1 MPAAIHY
8 RMDPFRMHS
17 IELQKGDAFYIFSD
31 GYADQFGGPAQ
42 KKYMT
47 NQLRETL
54 VAMSGEPM
62 LKQGERL
69 NEIFEE
75 WRGDNP
81 QVDDVTLIGV
91 RY

>member
-1 MPAAIHY
+1 
-8 RMDPFRMHS
+8 
-17 IELQKGDAFYIFSD
+17 
-31 GYADQFGGPAQ
+31 
-42 KKYMT
+42 
-47 NQLRETL
+47 
-54 VAMSGEPM
+54 M

>member
-1 MPAAIHY
+1 MS
-8 RMDPFRMHS
+8 M
-17 IELQKGDAFYIFSD
+17 
-31 GYADQFGGPAQ
+31 
-42 KKYMT
+42 
-47 NQLRETL
+47 QLKETL
-54 VAMSGEPM
+54 VELAGKPM
-62 LKQGERL
+62 LQQGERL